1 MIALTQI
8 TNTDIFTFIPVLGFK
23 LLSREVLFT
32 KRKDNRNF

>member
-1 MIALTQI
+1 MITLTQI

-32 KRKDNRNF
+32 NRKYNRNF